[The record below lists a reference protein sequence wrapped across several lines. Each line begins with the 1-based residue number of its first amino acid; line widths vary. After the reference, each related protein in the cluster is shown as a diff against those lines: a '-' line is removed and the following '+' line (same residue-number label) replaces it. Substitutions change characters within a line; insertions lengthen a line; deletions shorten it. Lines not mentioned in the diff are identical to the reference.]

1 MECVMS
7 SRVSPTLQRIVP
19 RQFDSRRPG
28 RAVWATNLVEA
39 WIERYRQRR
48 ALLELSD
55 HMLKDIGISRSE
67 AEREGRKPFW
77 RA

>member
-1 MECVMS
+1 MLS
-7 SRVSPTLQRIVP
+7 SNRLLRAWIVP
-19 RQFDSRRPG
+19 RQYRPRYPG
-28 RAVWATNLVEA
+28 RLAWAAILAET

-55 HMLKDIGISRSE
+55 HVLKDIGISRVE

>member
-1 MECVMS
+1 MEAVMRS
-7 SRVSPTLQRIVP
+7 IVDGSWNRIVTV
-19 RQFDSRRPG
+19 QFAPKRSRRFG
-28 RAVWATNLVEA
+28 WIAALADA

-55 HMLKDIGISRSE
+55 HMLKDIGISRVE
-67 AEREGRKPFW
+67 AWREGRKPFW